1 MISLR
6 ARSSLRFL
14 LRHPLQLLLSVLG
27 VALGVAVVVSIDL
40 AIGSSRAAFRASAET
55 VSGRTTHQVLGG
67 ATGLP
72 DSLPALLRI
81 QGGIRAA
88 APVVEGVVA
97 SRLLPG
103 RALTLLGIDPFSEAP
118 VRPFLGEGG
127 GLDLTALL
135 TTPGGVI
142 LSAETAAD
150 AGVSSGEA
158 FPLRVAGVV
167 VEGVV
172 VGILSPADELA
183 RRGIRDLLVMD
194 VALAQDF
201 LGERGRLGRVDLV
214 LADGAG
220 GAEEVARIQALL
232 PPGTRVEGVGTRTAT
247 LEGMTRAFDLNLTA
261 LSLLALVFGMFLI
274 YNTMTFSVVQR
285 WRLMGTLRALGVT
298 RGELVW
304 GVLGEAVVVGIAGAA
319 AGVALGVV
327 LGQGLVG
334 LVTRT
339 INDLYFVVAV
349 EGVQVP
355 PSVLLKGAVLGVSA
369 TLLASLPPAWE
380 ATSVTPGAAL
390 VRSAVENRVRQLV
403 PRAAWAG
410 ALLLA
415 GGGGALLVPTRSIG
429 VAFAA
434 LFAILL
440 GMALATPAAT
450 VVLMR
455 ALRPAL
461 ARGAG
466 ILGSMA
472 ARGVVTAL
480 SRTAPAMAALVVAVS
495 VTVGLGV
502 MIASFR
508 GTVVRWL
515 DTTLQADV
523 YVSPPAVVS
532 NRAEGTLPAGLELR
546 YAEVPGVA
554 GISTYRGREFT
565 TPLYG
570 VTRLVALSLHPRGEA
585 ALELMDGN
593 PSTALERFRRE
604 GAVLVSEPFA
614 FRHAIVPGDR
624 VQLPTG
630 AGDRDFPVVGVFRDY
645 GSDQG
650 VIMMARDTYDAH
662 WDDDGITSLG
672 LFAEPGVEADTLVAA
687 LRAVT
692 GEGSEVQIRSNR
704 ALRELSL
711 EVFDRTFAITAV
723 LRGLAFIV
731 AFIGVLSALMA
742 LQLERERE
750 LGVLRANGLT
760 PGQVWQL
767 VTTQTGLM
775 GLVAGV
781 LAMPAGVVLALVMI
795 HVVNRRSFGWT
806 LDMELGPALLGQS
819 LLLAVAG
826 AMLAGVYPAWRMSRT
841 SPAAALREE

>member
-72 DSLPALLRI
+72 DTLPARLRI

-97 SRLLPG
+97 SPLLPG
-103 RALTLLGIDPFSEAP
+103 RALTLLGIDPFSESP

-135 TTPGGVI
+135 TTPGGLI

-150 AGVSSGEA
+150 AGVASGDPI
-158 FPLRVAGVV
+158 PLRVAGEQ
-167 VEGVV
+167 VEGRV
-172 VGILSPADELA
+172 VGILSPTDELA

-194 VALAQDF
+194 VALAQDL
-201 LGERGRLGRVDLV
+201 LGERGRLSRVDLV
-214 LADGAG
+214 LEEGAR
-220 GAEEVARIQALL
+220 GAEVLEEVQALL

-285 WRLMGTLRALGVT
+285 RRLMGTLRALGVT
-298 RGELVW
+298 RGELVR
-304 GVLGEAVVVGIAGAA
+304 GVLGEAAVVGMAGAG
-319 AGVALGVV
+319 AGVVLGVV

-349 EGVQVP
+349 EGVQVSP
-355 PSVLLKGAVLGVSA
+355 GVLVKGAILGVGA

-380 ATSVTPGAAL
+380 ATSVTPGSAL
-390 VRSAVENRVRQLV
+390 ARSAVENRVRQLV

-415 GGGGALLVPTRSIG
+415 AGGGALLVPSRSIG
-429 VAFAA
+429 LAFVA

-450 VVLMR
+450 VVLMG
-455 ALRPAL
+455 ALRPVL

-546 YAEVPGVA
+546 YAGVPGVA
-554 GISTYRGREFT
+554 GVSTYRGREFT
-565 TPLYG
+565 TPRYG
-570 VTRLVALSLHPRGEA
+570 VTRLVALSLHPRGEG
-585 ALELMDGN
+585 ALELVEGD
-593 PSTALERFRRE
+593 PVTALGRFRRE

-614 FRHAIVPGDR
+614 FRHGVVPGDT
-624 VQLPTG
+624 VHLPTG
-630 AGDRDFPVVGVFRDY
+630 AGDRDFPVAGVFRDY

-650 VIMMARDTYDAH
+650 VIMMARSTYDAY
-662 WDDDGITSLG
+662 WDDAGITSLG
-672 LFAEPGVEADTLVAA
+672 LFAESGVEADALVAA
-687 LRAVT
+687 LREVT

-731 AFIGVLSALMA
+731 AFIGVFSALMA

-826 AMLAGVYPAWRMSRT
+826 AVLAGVYPAWRMSRT
-841 SPAAALREE
+841 SPSAALREE